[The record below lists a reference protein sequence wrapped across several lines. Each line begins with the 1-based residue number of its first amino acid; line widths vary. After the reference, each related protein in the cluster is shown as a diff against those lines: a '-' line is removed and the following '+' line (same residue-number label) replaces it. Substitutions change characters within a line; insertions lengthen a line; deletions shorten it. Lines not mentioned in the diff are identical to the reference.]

1 MNQESS
7 KNDLK
12 NLANSNFSASE
23 SVIASKQPVQV
34 KVWDIL
40 VRFTH
45 WAVAA
50 GVIANL
56 AFTEDGSDIHEYVGY
71 TVVALV
77 VIRLLWGLVGTKYA
91 RFSDF
96 FPTPT
101 RVKNHL
107 NELKAQHLNNQSVKT
122 EHLGHNP
129 LGALMMFA
137 LWGAIIGLGLTGYL
151 MESRVLGNKDLFEG
165 IHEVL
170 ANSLYV
176 LVPLHVISAIV
187 MSRLQ
192 KQNLI
197 KSMVTGN
204 KTVNKTE

>member
-1 MNQESS
+1 MSQKIS
-7 KNDLK
+7 KNK
-12 NLANSNFSASE
+12 IENISNLNFSTSE
-23 SVIASKQPVQV
+23 SIVTSKQQV

-56 AFTEDGSDIHEYVGY
+56 AFTEDGGQIHEYVGY

-77 VIRLLWGLVGTKYA
+77 VIRLLWGFVGTKYA

-96 FPTPT
+96 FPTPK
-101 RVKNHL
+101 RVKSHL
-107 NELKAQHLNNQSVKT
+107 NELKAQHVNNQSVKT

-151 MESRVLGNKDLFEG
+151 MESQVLGNKDLFEE

-170 ANSLYV
+170 ANSLFL

-204 KTVNKTE
+204 KTVSKAE

>member
-1 MNQESS
+1 MSQKIS
-7 KNDLK
+7 KNK
-12 NLANSNFSASE
+12 IENISNPNFSTSE
-23 SVIASKQPVQV
+23 SIVKSKQQI

-45 WAVAA
+45 WGVAA

-56 AFTEDGSDIHEYVGY
+56 AFTEDGGQIHEYVGY

-77 VIRLLWGLVGTKYA
+77 VIRLLWGFVGTKYA

-96 FPTPT
+96 FPTPK

-107 NELKAQHLNNQSVKT
+107 NELKAQHVNNQSVKT

-151 MESRVLGNKDLFEG
+151 MESQVLGNKDLFEE

-170 ANSLYV
+170 ANSLFF
-176 LVPLHVISAIV
+176 LVPLHVISAVV

-204 KTVNKTE
+204 KTVNKAE

>member
-1 MNQESS
+1 MSQKAS
-7 KNDLK
+7 KNK
-12 NLANSNFSASE
+12 IENISNLNLSTSDSITAS
-23 SVIASKQPVQV
+23 QQQV

-56 AFTEDGSDIHEYVGY
+56 AFTEDGGQIHEYVGY

-77 VIRLLWGLVGTKYA
+77 VIRLLWGFIGTKYA

-96 FPTPT
+96 FPTPK
-101 RVKNHL
+101 RVKSHL
-107 NELKAQHLNNQSVKT
+107 NELKAQHVNSQSVKT

-151 MESRVLGNKDLFEG
+151 MESQVLGNKDLFEE

-170 ANSLYV
+170 ANSLFF

-204 KTVNKTE
+204 KTVNKAE

>member
-1 MNQESS
+1 MSPKVS
-7 KNDLK
+7 KINIE
-12 NLANSNFSASE
+12 NISNPNFSASE
-23 SVIASKQPVQV
+23 SISASQQQV

-45 WAVAA
+45 WAVAT

-56 AFTEDGSDIHEYVGY
+56 AFTKEGSNIHMFVGFM
-71 TVVALV
+71 VVALV
-77 VIRLLWGLVGTKYA
+77 VIRLLWGLVGSKYA

-101 RVKNHL
+101 RLKNHL
-107 NELKAQHLNNQSVKT
+107 NELKAQNLNNQSVKT

-137 LWGAIIGLGLTGYL
+137 LWGAIIGLGMTGYL
-151 MESRVLGNKDLFEG
+151 MESQILGNKDLFEG
-165 IHEVL
+165 IHGVL
-170 ANSLYV
+170 ANSLYI

>member
-1 MNQESS
+1 MSQKYRETN
-7 KNDLK
+7 LK
-12 NLANSNFSASE
+12 NLAGRNFSASE
-23 SVIASKQPVQV
+23 SVTASQQQV

-45 WAVAA
+45 WAVAT

-56 AFTEDGSDIHEYVGY
+56 ALTKEGSNIHMFVGFM
-71 TVVALV
+71 VVTLV

-96 FPTPT
+96 FPTPA

-107 NELKAQHLNNQSVKT
+107 NELKAHPVNNQSVKA

-137 LWGAIIGLGLTGYL
+137 LWGAIIGLGLTGFL
-151 MESRVLGNKDLFEG
+151 MQSQILGNKDLFEG
-165 IHEVL
+165 IHGGL
-170 ANSLYV
+170 AGSLYV

-187 MSRLQ
+187 MSHLQ

>member
-1 MNQESS
+1 MSPKVS
-7 KNDLK
+7 KINIE
-12 NLANSNFSASE
+12 NISNPNFSASE
-23 SVIASKQPVQV
+23 SISASQQQV
-34 KVWDIL
+34 KIWDIL

-45 WAVAA
+45 WAVAT

-56 AFTEDGSDIHEYVGY
+56 AFTKEGSNIHMFVGFM
-71 TVVALV
+71 VVALV
-77 VIRLLWGLVGTKYA
+77 VIRLLWGLVGSKYA

-101 RVKNHL
+101 RLKNHL
-107 NELKAQHLNNQSVKT
+107 NELKAQNLNNQSVKT

-137 LWGAIIGLGLTGYL
+137 LWGAIIGLGMTGYL
-151 MESRVLGNKDLFEG
+151 MESQILGNKDLFEG
-165 IHEVL
+165 IHGVL

-197 KSMVTGN
+197 KSMITGN

>member
-1 MNQESS
+1 MSQKPS
-7 KNDLK
+7 KIELENIS
-12 NLANSNFSASE
+12 NSNISASE
-23 SVIASKQPVQV
+23 PVSASKQQV

-40 VRFTH
+40 VRVTH
-45 WAVAA
+45 WAGAT
-50 GVIANL
+50 GVRANL
-56 AFTEDGSDIHEYVGY
+56 AFTEEGSNIHQFIGF

-77 VIRLLWGLVGTKYA
+77 MIRLLWGLVGTKYA

-107 NELKAQHLNNQSVKT
+107 NELKAHHVNNQSVKV

-151 MESRVLGNKDLFEG
+151 MESQVLGNKDLFEG

-170 ANSLYV
+170 ASSLYL
-176 LVPLHVISAIV
+176 LVPLHIFEAIV
-187 MSRLQ
+187 MSYIQ

-197 KSMVTGN
+197 KSMITGN

>member
-1 MNQESS
+1 MSQKAF
-7 KNDLK
+7 KNK
-12 NLANSNFSASE
+12 IENISNLNFSTSDSITAS
-23 SVIASKQPVQV
+23 QQQV

-56 AFTEDGSDIHEYVGY
+56 AFTEDGGQIHEYVGY

-77 VIRLLWGLVGTKYA
+77 VIRLLWGFVGTKYA

-96 FPTPT
+96 FPTPK
-101 RVKNHL
+101 RVKSHL
-107 NELKAQHLNNQSVKT
+107 NELKAQHVNNQSVKT

-129 LGALMMFA
+129 LGALMIFA

>member
-1 MNQESS
+1 MSQKIS
-7 KNDLK
+7 KTK
-12 NLANSNFSASE
+12 IENLANPNLSNSE
-23 SVIASKQPVQV
+23 AITSKQQV

-56 AFTEDGSDIHEYVGY
+56 GFTEDGGQIHEYVGY

-77 VIRLLWGLVGTKYA
+77 VIRLLWGFIGTRYA

-96 FPTPT
+96 FPTPK
-101 RVKNHL
+101 RVKSHL

-151 MESRVLGNKDLFEG
+151 MESQVLGNEDLFEE
-165 IHEVL
+165 IHEVF
-170 ANSLYV
+170 ANSLFL

-204 KTVNKTE
+204 KIINKAK